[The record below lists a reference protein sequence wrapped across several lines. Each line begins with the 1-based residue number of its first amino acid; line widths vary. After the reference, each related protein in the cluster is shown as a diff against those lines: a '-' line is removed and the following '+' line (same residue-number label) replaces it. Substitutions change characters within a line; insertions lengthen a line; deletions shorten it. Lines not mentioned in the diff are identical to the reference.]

1 MTSPRTSG
9 RPAVWSESSPPCTG
23 PASRVYCTK
32 IELPDVVPSASSWAN
47 SQAAW
52 RILVLMSQ
60 LDFTDQFIEKIP
72 RAAPSLTLHGQP
84 GSPTTSKLLHD
95 MLLQSMICCGKE
107 QLIFSLTLT
116 CGMSALS
123 NQLFMWCF
131 LQTGKISGE
140 PWQND
145 RTHGFCWQTH
155 LRIRQ
160 RWRRFYYMG
169 PHSST
174 SYHRLTSILHPFCKT
189 VKHNKTG
196 CVFHI
201 SSVSFFCVLL
211 FDILRCERIMDSATH
226 NLETRGDPVTI
237 SVPMATPATSSLS
250 YAQWLLWLLSIAV
263 NYCLEVAAIQHAT
276 NVKLPETQ

>member
-47 SQAAW
+47 SW
-52 RILVLMSQ
+52 FWCPGCLE
-60 LDFTDQFIEKIP
+60 D
-72 RAAPSLTLHGQP
+72 LHGQP

-131 LQTGKISGE
+131 PQTGKISGE

-174 SYHRLTSILHPFCKT
+174 SYHRLTSISHPFCKT

-196 CVFHI
+196 CVFHL

-237 SVPMATPATSSLS
+237 SVPMATPATSSLR

-263 NYCLEVAAIQHAT
+263 NYRLEVAAIQHAT
-276 NVKLPETQ
+276 NVKPPETQ